1 MYRLMRAE
9 KTWLMQILVMFSFS
23 GINGLYNKGIWLMVT
38 TNKKKDAPPWTCQH
52 VSRHFLQMTSALKRH
67 LLLPAS
73 FKHVKCHL
81 FPLLSRP
88 IPPWHFLIF
97 NSSVKLYISP
107 FRKDFPL
114 STYCQLECIENRC
127 VFFPTTLLHVDNE
140 FLHQNLIDYSLVYFI
155 VNPFICLYKC
165 IYVI

>member
-1 MYRLMRAE
+1 MANAN
-9 KTWLMQILVMFSFS
+9 S
-23 GINGLYNKGIWLMVT
+23 GDVFLLRYKRTVQQRHLTYGDHQH
-38 TNKKKDAPPWTCQH
+38 KKDAPPWTCQH

-127 VFFPTTLLHVDNE
+127 VFFFDHVITRGQRILASELDWL
-140 FLHQNLIDYSLVYFI
+140 FISLFYS
-155 VNPFICLYKC
+155 
-165 IYVI
+165 